1 LCAPTRI
8 PLKVAHVSA
17 TQKAKTK
24 NKTKTKKK
32 NKTNIFQGAGAFRP
46 PLPRRKIIETPLK
59 AAPEKV

>member
-1 LCAPTRI
+1 MFLQPKKPRLFQKAE
-8 PLKVAHVSA
+8 
-17 TQKAKTK
+17 KAKTK